1 MGSYLLQNNIGFL
14 KDFASFSGENAE
26 SKVDFRRNEC
36 PFAYFSDL
44 KSIKNVR
51 QDSWFLSCLPHD
63 FRIPLP
69 VHRQKKRVA
78 SNWIY
83 AVPATRCILM
93 IAPGRGKRKGR
104 NRKNSPLQIG
114 GNFGRISIGRD
125 RLQSK
130 CASLLACTFFI
141 FRR

>member
-83 AVPATRCILM
+83 AVPATRCDCILSL
-93 IAPGRGKRKGR
+93 R
-104 NRKNSPLQIG
+104 
-114 GNFGRISIGRD
+114 F
-125 RLQSK
+125 SK
-130 CASLLACTFFI
+130 SQGWIFSLLALAGI
-141 FRR
+141 RGGAY